1 MANLLS
7 MLGLGSSG
15 VPVSL
20 DDETAQ
26 LMAQSPTSGWSALMG
41 AQQGAIAPQQMQQYM
56 AQAGMPQSV
65 QQDDGSQA
73 SAQDA
78 NAVAS
83 DSTGNVASQDSKV
96 AKGDMQNAAVAQQV
110 DQSGYSGDDSSGAS
124 GSAGAAPNNSDNAS
138 TASNASADQSGNT
151 ASSPDATTSSD
162 KSLLSAVGGNS
173 QSASSDA
180 SPSVGEKL
188 MSVLRNPLINESLMN
203 AGFGMMAASRPGTPW
218 YSAIGQGAQTGVQT
232 YNQLAQQQIA
242 NRMAALNY
250 QRQNALDQADINAKN
265 AGTAATQMQTQQ
277 ASNLKA
283 YMQKA
288 GNNFSV
294 TDAIAAG
301 ANPDAALNV
310 FKTMHPEVQ
319 TVDLGT
325 SIGLFDPTTRSF
337 IQQVPKSQIVQTAP
351 GATTSVITG
360 NGAAGANGNAGAS
373 NGQRSSIGPVTAQP
387 VVQGGPNPAMVTATN
402 NAIKP
407 YADAVQAAKTQGD
420 QIDAVLGGLQTKN
433 ALTGNIGGVVGSGYR
448 AAEQGLGIYDPNS
461 PVRQQ
466 FQKMQ
471 VNQEMSTLPPNVK
484 LNKYVDQQLGQ
495 TAANPTQATPAQ
507 MLDIARF
514 NKVMANVHAVDNQAR
529 AAYVSANNGS
539 IATSQNPIT
548 MNLGGKQISYPAG
561 TSMEDV
567 ANDAKNHMVDYNP
580 PVINPDFVS
589 KGTTK
594 AGKPIQDSDIKTILA
609 RAQTDV
615 AYRQKMVSKG
625 ILLPS
630 LFGGK

>member
-41 AQQGAIAPQQMQQYM
+41 AQQGGIAPQQMQQYM

-96 AKGDMQNAAVAQQV
+96 AKGDTQNAADAQQV

-162 KSLLSAVGGNS
+162 KSLLGAVGGNS

-265 AGTAATQMQTQQ
+265 ASTAATQQKTAQTAALQSYAAKAGAQFDPQQ
-277 ASNLKA
+277 AVGAGADPQAAMDMFKTLHPNVTVTP
-283 YMQKA
+283 MDDA
-288 GNNFSV
+288 GNMYAINPMTGQVVATVKGSKLTSV
-294 TDAIAAG
+294 
-301 ANPDAALNV
+301 
-310 FKTMHPEVQ
+310 
-319 TVDLGT
+319 
-325 SIGLFDPTTRSF
+325 
-337 IQQVPKSQIVQTAP
+337 AP
-351 GATTSVITG
+351 GASVYNFGQGGAG
-360 NGAAGANGNAGAS
+360 NSSGS
-373 NGQRSSIGPVTAQP
+373 SVGQVTPQP
-387 VVQGGPNPAMVTATN
+387 VVQGGLAPADVA
-402 NAIKP
+402 K
-407 YADAVQAAKTQGD
+407 AVSGYNTTQKTYTDQAQLQD
-420 QIDAVLGGLQTKN
+420 QFLNQMQTKQ
-433 ALTGNIGGVVGSGYR
+433 ALTGTGTGGVVPQAFR
-448 AAEQGLGIYDPNS
+448 QAENLAGVFDNNS
-461 PVRQQ
+461 SLRQQ
-466 FQKMQ
+466 FQGLNIQK
-471 VNQEMSTLPPNVK
+471 EMSLLPAGSRM
-484 LNKYVDQQLGQ
+484 DQTFLKMIGK
-495 TAANPTQATPAQ
+495 TIADPSTATPEQMMQTTAFARSVAQ
-507 MLDIARF
+507 RD
-514 NKVMANVHAVDNQAR
+514 AVDSEVR
-529 AAYVSANNGS
+529 AAFVGANGGMETPLSKPTS
-539 IATSQNPIT
+539 ITVQGQT
-548 MNLGGKQISYPAG
+548 MNLPKGATIQQAADAATSKLVDWDPPLINPKWADRSNVSDKQIQQALQL
-561 TSMEDV
+561 
-567 ANDAKNHMVDYNP
+567 AKDPSQRN
-580 PVINPDFVS
+580 
-589 KGTTK
+589 K
-594 AGKPIQDSDIKTILA
+594 L
-609 RAQTDV
+609 
-615 AYRQKMVSKG
+615 RQAG

-630 LFGGK
+630 NMRNGGQ

>member
-41 AQQGAIAPQQMQQYM
+41 AQQGGIAPQQMQQYM

-96 AKGDMQNAAVAQQV
+96 AKGDTQNAADAQQV

-265 AGTAATQMQTQQ
+265 ASTAATQQKTAQTAALQSYAAKAGAQFDPQQ
-277 ASNLKA
+277 AVGAGADPQAAMDMFKTLHPNVTVTP
-283 YMQKA
+283 MDDA
-288 GNNFSV
+288 GNMYAINPMTGQVVATVKGSKLTSV
-294 TDAIAAG
+294 
-301 ANPDAALNV
+301 
-310 FKTMHPEVQ
+310 
-319 TVDLGT
+319 
-325 SIGLFDPTTRSF
+325 
-337 IQQVPKSQIVQTAP
+337 AP
-351 GATTSVITG
+351 GASVYNGSQLAGGTG
-360 NGAAGANGNAGAS
+360 SSPAGGS
-373 NGQRSSIGPVTAQP
+373 SVGQVNPQP
-387 VVQGGPNPAMVTATN
+387 VVQGGLTPDEVNKNVQGYNATQKSFSDQAQTQDQFLNQMQTKEALSGVTG
-402 NAIKP
+402 K
-407 YADAVQAAKTQGD
+407 
-420 QIDAVLGGLQTKN
+420 GGLVPDAFRQVETL
-433 ALTGNIGGVVGSGYR
+433 AGVYNN
-448 AAEQGLGIYDPNS
+448 NS
-461 PVRQQ
+461 NLRQQ
-466 FQKMQ
+466 FQSMNIQK
-471 VNQEMSTLPPNVK
+471 EMSMLPPGARP
-484 LNKYVDQQLGQ
+484 DQTYLKMVQKTMSNPDQATPEQMMQ
-495 TAANPTQATPAQ
+495 TAAFARSVAQ
-507 MLDIARF
+507 R
-514 NKVMANVHAVDNQAR
+514 NAVDSEVR
-529 AAYVSANNGS
+529 AAFVGANGGMETPLSKPTS
-539 IATSQNPIT
+539 ITVQGQT
-548 MNLGGKQISYPAG
+548 MNLPAKTTMQQAADAATSKLVDWDPPLINPKWADRSNVSDKQIQQALQL
-561 TSMEDV
+561 
-567 ANDAKNHMVDYNP
+567 AKDPSQRN
-580 PVINPDFVS
+580 
-589 KGTTK
+589 K
-594 AGKPIQDSDIKTILA
+594 L
-609 RAQTDV
+609 
-615 AYRQKMVSKG
+615 RQAG

-630 LFGGK
+630 NMRNGGQ